1 MRRHGLTAD
10 ALAGEPQS
18 KGKHLLPGLDPETT
32 LVWGMEQGHKA
43 WDNDCEQRESFD
55 QEIKVF
61 IIKRK
66 RGYKDKDCDKTMLF
80 STNLL

>member
-1 MRRHGLTAD
+1 MGKHRLTED
-10 ALAGEPQS
+10 ALAREAQS

-32 LVWGMEQGHKA
+32 LVQDMEQSHKA
-43 WDNDCEQRESFD
+43 CDNEGEQKESID
-55 QEIKVF
+55 QEIELF

-66 RGYKDKDCDKTMLF
+66 RGYRDKGCDKAMLF